1 VGRGDSGYKEG
12 GGNTM
17 TLTKLHTDMIEGLD
31 DLMPS
36 EGSYLPLEGSTIN
49 QDITTSTLTGDLT
62 IKGDLKVNGAVEE
75 KVYDLTPI
83 DATATPLQYELN
95 PNNGTIQFHTFIGDS
110 VYTANFEE
118 GQSIILMIH
127 ASEQAVNPHLTW
139 PAITW
144 VSTSGDS
151 AIPAMA
157 PSIANT
163 GFLAIS
169 LWKVAGVLHGSL
181 SGDYNKYPL
190 GGDT

>member
-1 VGRGDSGYKEG
+1 
-12 GGNTM
+12 M
-17 TLTKLHTDMIEGLD
+17 TITKLHTDMVEGLD

-36 EGSYLPLEGSTIN
+36 ADDLLPLEGSTIN

-62 IKGDLKVNGAVEE
+62 IKGDLKVNGAISE

-83 DATATPLQYELN
+83 DENATPLQYELN

-110 VYTANFEE
+110 VYTANFKE

-127 ASEQAVNPHLTW
+127 ASEQNANHPLSW

-151 AIPAMA
+151 AIPVLA
-157 PSIANT
+157 PSIADT
-163 GFLAIS
+163 GFLVIS

>member
-1 VGRGDSGYKEG
+1 
-12 GGNTM
+12 M
-17 TLTKLHTDMIEGLD
+17 TITKLHTDMVEGLD
-31 DLMPS
+31 DVVLS
-36 EGSYLPLEGSTIN
+36 ADGYLLLEGSTIN

-62 IKGDLKVNGAVEE
+62 IKGDLKVNGSISE

-83 DATATPLQYELN
+83 DENATPLQYELN

-118 GQSIILMIH
+118 GQSILLMIH
-127 ASEQAVNPHLTW
+127 ASEQAVNPHLWW

-151 AIPAMA
+151 AIPAIH
-157 PSIANT
+157 PSIADT
-163 GFLAIS
+163 GFLVIS

>member
-1 VGRGDSGYKEG
+1 
-12 GGNTM
+12 M
-17 TLTKLHTDMIEGLD
+17 TITKLHTDMVEGLD

-36 EGSYLPLEGSTIN
+36 ADDLLPLEGSTIN

-62 IKGDLKVNGAVEE
+62 IKGDLKVNGAISE

-83 DATATPLQYELN
+83 DENATPLQYELN

-110 VYTANFEE
+110 VYTANFKE

-127 ASEQAVNPHLTW
+127 ASEQSVNPDLSW

-151 AIPAMA
+151 SIPVLAPAIAD
-157 PSIANT
+157 T

-190 GGDT
+190 VGDT

>member
-1 VGRGDSGYKEG
+1 
-12 GGNTM
+12 M
-17 TLTKLHTDMIEGLD
+17 TITKLHTDMVEGLD

-36 EGSYLPLEGSTIN
+36 ADDLLPLEGSTIN

-62 IKGDLKVNGAVEE
+62 IKGDLEVNGAISE

-83 DATATPLQYELN
+83 DANATTLQYELN

-110 VYTANFEE
+110 VYTANFKE

-127 ASEQAVNPHLTW
+127 ASEQAVNSHLSW

-151 AIPAMA
+151 AFPAIT
-157 PSIANT
+157 PSIADT

-190 GGDT
+190 GGDV

>member
-1 VGRGDSGYKEG
+1 
-12 GGNTM
+12 M
-17 TLTKLHTDMIEGLD
+17 TITKLHTDMVEGLD
-31 DLMPS
+31 DLTPS
-36 EGSYLPLEGSTIN
+36 GDGYLLLKGSTKN

-62 IKGDLKVNGAVEE
+62 IKGDLKVNGSISE

-110 VYTANFEE
+110 AYTANFEE

-127 ASEQAVNPHLTW
+127 ASEQAVNPNLSW

-151 AIPAMA
+151 AIPAIV
-157 PSIANT
+157 PSIADT

-181 SGDYNKYPL
+181 SGDYNKYPV

>member
-1 VGRGDSGYKEG
+1 
-12 GGNTM
+12 M
-17 TLTKLHTDMIEGLD
+17 TITKLHTDMVEGLD
-31 DLMPS
+31 DIVS
-36 EGSYLPLEGSTIN
+36 AGGYLLLKGSTIN

-62 IKGDLKVNGAVEE
+62 IKGNLMVNGAISE

-95 PNNGTIQFHTFIGDS
+95 PNNGTIQFHTFIGGS
-110 VYTANFEE
+110 SYTAKFEE

-127 ASEQAVNPHLTW
+127 ASEQAVNPHLSW

-151 AIPAMA
+151 AIPVLA
-157 PSIANT
+157 PSIADT
-163 GFLAIS
+163 GFLVIS
-169 LWKVAGVLHGSL
+169 LWKVAGVLHGSV
-181 SGDYNKYPL
+181 SGDYNKYPA

>member
-1 VGRGDSGYKEG
+1 
-12 GGNTM
+12 M
-17 TLTKLHTDMIEGLD
+17 ALTKLHTDLIVGLD

-36 EGSYLPLEGSTIN
+36 ADDYLLLEGSTIN
-49 QDITTSTLTGDLT
+49 NDITTSTLTGDLT
-62 IKGDLKVNGAVEE
+62 IKGDLEVNGAISE

-83 DATATPLQYELN
+83 DANATTLQYELN

-110 VYTANFEE
+110 IYTANFKE

-127 ASEQAVNPHLTW
+127 ASEQAVNPHLSW

-151 AIPAMA
+151 ARPVIT
-157 PSIANT
+157 PSIADT
-163 GFLAIS
+163 GFLVIS

-190 GGDT
+190 GGDA

>member
-1 VGRGDSGYKEG
+1 
-12 GGNTM
+12 M
-17 TLTKLHTDMIEGLD
+17 ALTKLHTDLIVGLD

-36 EGSYLPLEGSTIN
+36 ADDYLLLEGSTKN
-49 QDITTSTLTGDLT
+49 NDITTSTLTGDLT
-62 IKGDLKVNGAVEE
+62 IKGDLEVNGAISE

-83 DATATPLQYELN
+83 DANATTLQYELN

-110 VYTANFEE
+110 VYTANFKE

-127 ASEQAVNPHLTW
+127 ASEQAVNSHLSW

-151 AIPAMA
+151 AFPAIT
-157 PSIANT
+157 PSIADT

-190 GGDT
+190 GGDV

>member
-1 VGRGDSGYKEG
+1 MVD
-12 GGNTM
+12 
-17 TLTKLHTDMIEGLD
+17 GLD
-31 DLMPS
+31 ALMPS
-36 EGSYLPLEGSTIN
+36 GEGYLLLKGSTEN
-49 QDITTSTLTGDLT
+49 QDITKSTLTGDLT
-62 IKGDLKVNGAVEE
+62 IKGDLMVNGSISE

-83 DATATPLQYELN
+83 DENATPLQYELN
-95 PNNGTIQFHTFIGDS
+95 PNNGTIQFHTFIKDS
-110 VYTANFEE
+110 VYTAKFEE

-127 ASEQAVNPHLTW
+127 ASEQSVNPDLSW

-151 AIPAMA
+151 SIPVLAPAIAD
-157 PSIANT
+157 T

>member
-1 VGRGDSGYKEG
+1 
-12 GGNTM
+12 M
-17 TLTKLHTDMIEGLD
+17 TITKLHTDMVEGLD
-31 DLMPS
+31 DLTPS
-36 EGSYLPLEGSTIN
+36 GDGYLLLKGSTKN

-62 IKGDLKVNGAVEE
+62 IKGDLKVNGSISE

-110 VYTANFEE
+110 AYTANFEE

-127 ASEQAVNPHLTW
+127 ASEQAVNPNLSW

-151 AIPAMA
+151 SFPAA
-157 PSIANT
+157 VPSIADT

-181 SGDYNKYPL
+181 SGNYNKYPL

>member
-1 VGRGDSGYKEG
+1 
-12 GGNTM
+12 M
-17 TLTKLHTDMIEGLD
+17 TITKLHTDMVEGLD

-36 EGSYLPLEGSTIN
+36 GEGYLLLEGSTIN
-49 QDITTSTLTGDLT
+49 NDITTSTLTGDLT
-62 IKGDLKVNGAVEE
+62 IKGDLKINGSISE
-75 KVYDLTPI
+75 KVYDLTPL
-83 DATATPLQYELN
+83 DENATPLQYELN

-110 VYTANFEE
+110 VYTDKFKE

-127 ASEQAVNPHLTW
+127 ALEQAVKPPLSW

-151 AIPAMA
+151 SIPVAA
-157 PSIANT
+157 PSIADT

-190 GGDT
+190 VGDT